1 MLRKGSQRVEH
12 DGSDLAHMQKTYD
25 RESESK
31 SFVFYVFLPSLLQ
44 LPDQHLI

>member
-31 SFVFYVFLPSLLQ
+31 SFVFYVFLPRLLQ